1 MEQSFWN
8 LSNLFF
14 EINSKI
20 RQPDIAIGYM
30 NRYSLALSI
39 RLFDFERAIFIVKEL
54 IGEAA
59 EVADI
64 DVSYLGILNSECARC
79 N

>member
-20 RQPDIAIGYM
+20 RQPDVAIGYM
-30 NRYSLALSI
+30 NRYSLVLSI
-39 RLFDFERAIFIVKEL
+39 RLFDFERAIL
-54 IGEAA
+54 
-59 EVADI
+59 
-64 DVSYLGILNSECARC
+64 L
-79 N
+79 

>member
-20 RQPDIAIGYM
+20 RQTDVAIGYM

-39 RLFDFERAIFIVKEL
+39 RLFDFERAICIVKEL
-54 IGEAA
+54 TVEAA

-64 DVSYLGILNSECARC
+64 DVSYLGILNNECARC